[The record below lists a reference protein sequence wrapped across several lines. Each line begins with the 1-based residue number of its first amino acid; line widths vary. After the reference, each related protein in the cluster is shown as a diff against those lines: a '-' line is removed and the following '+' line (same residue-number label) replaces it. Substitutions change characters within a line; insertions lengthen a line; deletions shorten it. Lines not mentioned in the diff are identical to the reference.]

1 MYCMLGS
8 PLSTLCANT
17 NQPHSTSVSYR
28 QLRFTDEKTEASRK
42 QVAHFSTQ
50 LVTEEES
57 GFMIMWCSFR
67 AKCSEREKLWLK
79 GCLLGLQGVSQQ
91 GVLRQQQGLWVHST
105 SFLLFNTIFVWVTN
119 SFKNILKG
127 TTCLLKIVFLQMF
140 VQTALKEHRN
150 LSCCPV
156 L

>member
-1 MYCMLGS
+1 M
-8 PLSTLCANT
+8 
-17 NQPHSTSVSYR
+17 R
-28 QLRFTDEKTEASRK
+28 KLRPARSKLPA
-42 QVAHFSTQ
+42 FSTQ

-105 SFLLFNTIFVWVTN
+105 SFLLFNTIFVWVKQ
-119 SFKNILKG
+119 FFLKNILKG

-150 LSCCPV
+150 LSLVV
-156 L
+156 LSSDS